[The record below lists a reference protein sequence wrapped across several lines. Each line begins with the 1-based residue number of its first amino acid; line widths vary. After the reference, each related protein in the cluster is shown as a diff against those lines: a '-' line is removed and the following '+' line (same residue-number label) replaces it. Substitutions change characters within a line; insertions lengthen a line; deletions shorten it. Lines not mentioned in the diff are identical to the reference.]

1 MSRGT
6 DDHEQ
11 KGTETQECS
20 AGESGYNDHIMAER
34 MQEAEL
40 EARVRQ

>member
-1 MSRGT
+1 MIMNRA
-6 DDHEQ
+6 
-11 KGTETQECS
+11 CS
-20 AGESGYNDHIMAER
+20 AGESGYHDHVMAER